1 MNNDRK
7 KAQKVRGEMLE
18 QEIDME
24 MVRLHE
30 QQFPAEDFERIVEEM
45 PANLYYASRIRGIRE
60 TTLHTLAF
68 LCKRNPRE
76 SLPEP
81 GLRQ

>member
-1 MNNDRK
+1 
-7 KAQKVRGEMLE
+7 MLD

-24 MVRLHE
+24 VIRLHE
-30 QQFPAEDFERIVEEM
+30 QQFPAEDFERIIEEM
-45 PANLYYASRIRGIRE
+45 PTNLYYASRIRGIRE

-76 SLPEP
+76 SLAETS
-81 GLRQ
+81 LRQ